1 MRLRLSKLSF
11 VESYC
16 LLLAFFIFLNSYGI
30 SSLFIPENKIFSIP
44 LKMYKKPTDSIFLKA
59 RTGYMSKVSNI
70 SAESDMKLEN
80 TENETELEME
90 REAEPERERIIT
102 AIRKVADR
110 FRDQNRQPS
119 KYIAGI
125 YIYIYIYCILL
136 DTGSDEVTGGSQ
148 VIKST
153 TTTEE
158 FEDLLRV
165 QLSRV
170 TVEYMGEIIIGSDEQ
185 SINVVF
191 DTGSDVN
198 FYIYQTA

>member
-1 MRLRLSKLSF
+1 
-11 VESYC
+11 
-16 LLLAFFIFLNSYGI
+16 
-30 SSLFIPENKIFSIP
+30 
-44 LKMYKKPTDSIFLKA
+44 
-59 RTGYMSKVSNI
+59 MSKVSNI

-125 YIYIYIYCILL
+125 YIYIYIILL
-136 DTGSDEVTGGSQ
+136 DTGSDEITGGSQ

-185 SINVVF
+185 SINIVF

-198 FYIYQTA
+198 FHIYQIA